1 MPFFSIVI
9 PVYDAEAYLRRC
21 TDSIRK
27 QSFTD
32 YEVLLVDDAS
42 EDSSA
47 EISEDICR
55 SDHRFRYYLKKH
67 EGAAAAR
74 NFGISHSKG
83 EYIVFVDSDDFVEE
97 LLLEKL
103 AATILEEER
112 PEVCFM
118 NSHYVVENSQKRKN
132 EIFQLPDDGEN
143 VRTYTAPEFL
153 KLVTRPGSHIPGS
166 TWLMVLQR
174 KFLQRCD
181 LKFNEELIWSEDSDL
196 AYHAFVCA
204 DKIKYC
210 SYCGYNYYIANKSSV
225 SKELSLEKAKSRLYV
240 YSKWSRYFLN
250 DKGVQEKYS
259 REACERVVQQFL
271 TEYCSVLNNWTQI
284 KDKKQRRQLYELI
297 REDRDLWKKCQNYEY
312 RNYVLWGIWGGTW
325 IKKGK
330 ETVKKI
336 LKRR

>member
-9 PVYDAEAYLRRC
+9 PVYDAEVYLKRC
-21 TDSIRK
+21 TDSIRT

-47 EISEDICR
+47 DISRDICR
-55 SDHRFRYYLKKH
+55 QDHRFRYYLKEH
-67 EGAAAAR
+67 GGAAAAR
-74 NFGISHSKG
+74 NYGISRSKG
-83 EYIVFVDSDDFVEE
+83 EYIVFVDSDDFVEKF
-97 LLLEKL
+97 LLEKL
-103 AATILEEER
+103 ADTILDGER
-112 PEVCFM
+112 PELCFM
-118 NSHYVVENSQKRKN
+118 NSHYVVENGQKRKN
-132 EIFQLPDDGEN
+132 EIFQLPANEEYA
-143 VRTYTAPEFL
+143 RTFTASEFL
-153 KLVTRPGSHIPGS
+153 EFVTRPGCHIPGS

-174 KFLQRCD
+174 EFLQRYD
-181 LKFNEELIWSEDSDL
+181 LRFNEALIWSEDSDL

-210 SYCGYNYYIANKSSV
+210 SYCGYNYYMENKSSV

-240 YSKWSRYFLN
+240 YSKWSRYFLK
-250 DKGVQEKYS
+250 DKEAQEKYS
-259 REACERVVQQFL
+259 KESCESVVQQLL
-271 TEYCSVLNNWTQI
+271 TEYCSVINSWTQI
-284 KDKKQRRQLYELI
+284 KDKQQRRQLYELI
-297 REDRDLWKKCQNYEY
+297 REDRDLWKKCQDYEY

-330 ETVKKI
+330 EAVKKI